1 MKRGSVW
8 VLSAAA
14 LVGVAGRAAAE
25 PMFLGRQYARCTTC
39 HFSPTGGGLLT
50 PYGRSLTRE
59 ELSTLG
65 PGRGAGA
72 PGREQEFLYGLL
84 GDALGPVSAWID
96 LRPSHL
102 DVRADGFRSTRD
114 FLMNAELTA
123 AGRWGA
129 WTLYAEVGRQPRTGH
144 TRVDSFEHW
153 VSFQGERGLGFRAG
167 RFIPAYG
174 LKLAD
179 HTAFTRASLAL
190 DNDNQIYG
198 LELSYTGSRHLV
210 QLSLG
215 PGFADGVG
223 DPARR
228 AFTATARW
236 QYDLQP
242 RVTLVTSGLF
252 RDGSGIAPRSGAF
265 GVAFGVAPVSRLT
278 LWTQVDAR
286 LRQGAGGA
294 GYTFLADAALEVY
307 RGVWLTFSP
316 QLLTDFGDPSS
327 GAFRLNLGLK
337 LFPRTHWNVVL
348 SYYDDRVRGTDSS
361 TRILLAQ
368 LHLYL

>member
-1 MKRGSVW
+1 MKRGSAW

-14 LVGVAGRAAAE
+14 LVGVTRPAAAE
-25 PMFLGRQYARCTTC
+25 PIFLSRQYARCTTC

-50 PYGRSLTRE
+50 PYGRSLTHE
-59 ELSTLG
+59 ELSTFG

-84 GDALGPVSAWID
+84 GDALGPVSAWIS
-96 LRPSHL
+96 LRPAHL
-102 DVRADGFRSTRD
+102 DIRSDGFHSTRD

-123 AGRWGA
+123 AGRWKE
-129 WTLYAEVGRQPRTGH
+129 WTFYAEVGRQPRTGH

-153 VSFQGERGLGFRAG
+153 ISFQAKSGLGFRAG
-167 RFIPAYG
+167 RFIPGYG
-174 LKLAD
+174 VKLAD
-179 HTAFTRASLAL
+179 HTAFTRSSLAL
-190 DNDNQIYG
+190 DYNNQVYG
-198 LELSYTGSRHLV
+198 LELSYTGTRHLV
-210 QLSLG
+210 QFSLG
-215 PGFADGVG
+215 PGLADGVS

-228 AFTATARW
+228 AFTATGRW
-236 QYDLQP
+236 QYDLRP
-242 RVTLVTSGLF
+242 RMTLVASGLF
-252 RDGSGIAPRSGAF
+252 RDASDLDPRNGAF
-265 GVAFGVAPVSRLT
+265 GVAFGVAPASRLT
-278 LWTQVDAR
+278 LWTQVDVR

-316 QLLTDFGDPSS
+316 QLLTDFGDASS

-348 SYYDDRVRGTDSS
+348 SYYDDRVRRTDTS
-361 TRILLAQ
+361 TRTFLAQ